1 MTLATIATLEALP
14 DEALVPVRW
23 VRSLI
28 KSVGSGDC
36 SEVGHTV
43 LEVAAA
49 TNRAASTVRTW
60 CAEGRLPGARRL
72 RGREWRIPTAALQT
86 LLDHGGAERPKAVAR
101 LPVPRGGLGAW
112 RDQS

>member
-1 MTLATIATLEALP
+1 MTPADLSTLEALP

-23 VRSLI
+23 VRGLI
-28 KSVGSGDC
+28 ESIESGDC
-36 SEVGHTV
+36 SEIGRTV
-43 LEVAAA
+43 LEFAAA
-49 TNRAASTVRTW
+49 TNRAPSTVRTW